1 MKFAII
7 ADIHAN
13 LDAFQ
18 VVLEDCKKQ
27 QVTHYACL
35 GDVVGYN
42 ANPKECLDIVRAMNM
57 PCVKGNHDEYCST
70 EEHLEGFNPAA
81 AEAVNWTR
89 KQLTEEDRL
98 WLRELKYTRMVTN
111 FTIVHATL
119 DAPQRWGYVF
129 DKLAAAASFTYQN
142 TQVCFFGHTHVPVA
156 FMRDSVVRGGT
167 YSKFKVEAGKKYFVN
182 VGAVGQ
188 IIATPKMVVLLSETF
203 HDYQLVPTDGR
214 PHRDDAPPSYRG
226 DAVGHWDGDTFV
238 VDVTNFTD
246 DTWMSAEGRVSFH
259 SDALHIVERYRRV
272 DANTLETERG
282 LRLRADKI
290 VLCTGGKSRGLN
302 VPGAALTAT
311 HSDAWSL
318 RSVPRSMLVI
328 GGGATGAGFLF
339 GAVLFK

>member
-57 PCVKGNHDEYCST
+57 PCVKGNHDEYCSS

-89 KQLTEEDRL
+89 KQLTEDDRL

-119 DAPQRWGYVF
+119 DGPQRWGYVF

-142 TQVCFFGHTHVPVA
+142 TSVCFFGHTHVPVA
-156 FMRDSVVRGGT
+156 FMKDSMVRGGT
-167 YSKFKVEAGKKYFVN
+167 YSKFKLEPGKKYFVN

-188 IIATPKMVVLLSETF
+188 PRDNNPKAAYVVYDTNEATIELRRLEYDIAAAQKKILAAGLPERLAERLA
-203 HDYQLVPTDGR
+203 YGR
-214 PHRDDAPPSYRG
+214 
-226 DAVGHWDGDTFV
+226 
-238 VDVTNFTD
+238 
-246 DTWMSAEGRVSFH
+246 
-259 SDALHIVERYRRV
+259 
-272 DANTLETERG
+272 
-282 LRLRADKI
+282 
-290 VLCTGGKSRGLN
+290 
-302 VPGAALTAT
+302 
-311 HSDAWSL
+311 
-318 RSVPRSMLVI
+318 
-328 GGGATGAGFLF
+328 
-339 GAVLFK
+339 

>member
-89 KQLTEEDRL
+89 KQLTEEDRQ

-119 DAPQRWGYVF
+119 DGPQRWGYVF

-142 TQVCFFGHTHVPVA
+142 TSVCFFGHTHVPVA
-156 FMRDSVVRGGT
+156 FMKDSMVRGGT
-167 YSKFKVEAGKKYFVN
+167 YSKFKLEPGKKYFVN

-188 IIATPKMVVLLSETF
+188 PRDNNPKAAYVVYDTNEATIELRRLDYDIAAAQKKILAAGLPERLAERLA
-203 HDYQLVPTDGR
+203 YGR
-214 PHRDDAPPSYRG
+214 
-226 DAVGHWDGDTFV
+226 
-238 VDVTNFTD
+238 
-246 DTWMSAEGRVSFH
+246 
-259 SDALHIVERYRRV
+259 
-272 DANTLETERG
+272 
-282 LRLRADKI
+282 
-290 VLCTGGKSRGLN
+290 
-302 VPGAALTAT
+302 
-311 HSDAWSL
+311 
-318 RSVPRSMLVI
+318 
-328 GGGATGAGFLF
+328 
-339 GAVLFK
+339 